1 MRVFIISCT
10 AAAVLAIGSAVV
22 LHGFQEPAAVA
33 FTTSAARI

>member
-10 AAAVLAIGSAVV
+10 AAAVIAIGSALV
-22 LHGFQEPAAVA
+22 LYQYQEPVTVA

>member
-10 AAAVLAIGSAVV
+10 AAAILAIASALV
-22 LHGFQEPAAVA
+22 LYQYQEPVSVA